1 MKMEIQKDKKSDYVA
16 YEYLTVQVRKDM
28 EPLYTDCYENFGW
41 IDMNN
46 SNNTTLNV
54 NVDNAMMISL
64 KFKRDRKIKN
74 RSMLFALQRKC
85 ENALKKIDQLEK
97 SKEMPALIFALIIG
111 ILGLGFIAGA
121 VFSFLSGKIFIGIMA
136 ASFGGIGC
144 VLPYYVYKKSRIEKE
159 VKVAPI
165 IEEQYDFVY
174 KTCEQAKGLLV

>member
-1 MKMEIQKDKKSDYVA
+1 MEAEENKKSDYVA
-16 YEYLTVQVRKDM
+16 YEYLTVQIRKEM

-46 SNNTTLNV
+46 SNNKTLNV
-54 NVDNAMMISL
+54 NAGNAMMTSL

-74 RSMLFALQRKC
+74 RSVLFALQKKC

-111 ILGLGFIAGA
+111 IAGLGSIAGA
-121 VFSFLSGKIFIGIMA
+121 VFSFLSDKIFIGILA
-136 ASFGGIGC
+136 ASFGCLGC
-144 VLPYYVYKKSRIEKE
+144 VLPYYIYKKIRIEKE
-159 VKVAPI
+159 VKVAPL

-174 KTCEQAKGLLV
+174 KTCEQARSLIA